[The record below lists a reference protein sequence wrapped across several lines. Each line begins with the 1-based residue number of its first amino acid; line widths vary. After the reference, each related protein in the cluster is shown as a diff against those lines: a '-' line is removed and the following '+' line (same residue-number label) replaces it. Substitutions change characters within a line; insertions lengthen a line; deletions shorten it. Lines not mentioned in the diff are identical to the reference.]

1 MNSLKRI
8 GLILLVATV
17 LVVMSASFMSND
29 ILNRAIIIGLGLDL
43 SADNQLVVTAEVVSP
58 GNGSE
63 QVGTFSKTITVQGET
78 IAHAIQQISQK
89 MGKEAS
95 LGQCALLILGQ
106 SLYTKVDFSQIV
118 DFFIHSYNFKESSAI
133 CCANGEAK
141 DMLNYGEAM
150 SQSVSLS
157 IISMLQQQS
166 KSVALPTNSLLQYA
180 RSQKELT
187 CTGFVNYVE
196 FVPSQNTDS
205 QNPDKIQGYFAYD
218 KLVVFC
224 KNKFVCLLE
233 QEQLKGLSVLTKDVS
248 GDVFIVEVAGEKL
261 TFIVSEKKVDI
272 KVDERD
278 VQINLTL
285 KCRLAR
291 TDDFGTNGMLTVQTE
306 KDIPQEVL
314 DMLQNQAQNLVEQ
327 FVVYQ
332 QQNNIDL
339 INLHEKYRQKY
350 GTTDFTDSFAMDQMN
365 FSVKV
370 QVKQN

>member
-1 MNSLKRI
+1 MSSLKRI
-8 GLILLVATV
+8 GCILIVAVV
-17 LVVMSASFMSND
+17 LVVTSASFTSND

-43 SADNQLVVTAEVVSP
+43 SQDNQLVVTAEVVSP

-63 QVGTFSKTITVQGET
+63 QVGTFSKTVTVEGQT

-89 MGKEAS
+89 LGKEAS
-95 LGQCALLILGQ
+95 LGQCALLVLGQ

-141 DMLNYGEAM
+141 ELLNQGEAM
-150 SQSVSLS
+150 SQSVSLA
-157 IISMLQQQS
+157 IIAMLQQQS

-187 CTGFVNYVE
+187 CTGFVNYVQ

-205 QNPDKIQGYFAYD
+205 QNPNKTQGYFAYD
-218 KLVVFC
+218 KLVVFA

-233 QEQLKGLSVLTKDVS
+233 QELLRGLALLDKKVS
-248 GDVFIVEVAGEKL
+248 GDVFIVQIQGEKL
-261 TFIVSEKKVDI
+261 TFMVSEKKIDV
-272 KVDERD
+272 KVSNGN
-278 VQINLTL
+278 VQVVAKL

-306 KDIPQEVL
+306 KDLPPEVL
-314 DMLQNQAQNLVEQ
+314 QAVEQQAQSLIEN
-327 FVVYQ
+327 FVTFQ

-339 INLHEKYRQKY
+339 MQLHEAFRQKL
-350 GTTDFTDSFAMDQMN
+350 GSTEWVQTFAMGDVSFDIQ
-365 FSVKV
+365 V